1 MRSARPLLATF
12 TLALAVAA
20 IGVGAVASRT
30 HADVPPPPPPAP
42 VPAPSPTPTPAPA
55 PAPAPVLAKG
65 PKMVLDRLA
74 HDYGVVRQTEK
85 HETTF
90 TITNAGDAPLHPIAR
105 GECSC
110 VQAKL
115 SRNEVPP
122 GETAT
127 LTVTFET
134 YRFVGPMTKALR
146 VRSDDPEAAEVP
158 VTLKVDI
165 SAGVVLQPQNF
176 FFNMVLT
183 GTKPTSTIEVKWKEG
198 VGQPFKL
205 LGVDATGM
213 TPSTVKPEFTVE
225 PFEAAPWKGYR
236 VTMSFPEPPPVGLV
250 SGTAVIRTDD
260 ERTPKVQA
268 LIGGAISA
276 KVNVALLKP
285 SFGVVTEGKA
295 ANLVVHVRPF
305 EPKIVLGNVSA
316 RSRTGAV
323 KVAVKP
329 DPTMPG
335 EFNLELE
342 LPADTKA
349 GAVEDVV
356 ELRTEVPGE
365 ELVELPVTAS
375 VAPPSPPK

>member
-1 MRSARPLLATF
+1 MAVLAG
-12 TLALAVAA
+12 AA
-20 IGVGAVASRT
+20 ILSAGGSVSR
-30 HADVPPPPPPAP
+30 ADVPPPPPPMPVPLP
-42 VPAPSPTPTPAPA
+42 VPAPAATPVPAPAAKPAPA
-55 PAPAPVLAKG
+55 PAPKPAHG
-65 PKMVLDRLA
+65 PKLVIDRLA
-74 HDYGVVRQTEK
+74 HDYGVVRQTEQ

-90 TITNAGDAPLHPIAR
+90 TLTNAGDAPLHPIAR

-110 VQAKL
+110 VHAKL
-115 SRNEVPP
+115 SRSEVPP

-134 YRFVGPMTKALR
+134 YRFVGPMTKSLR
-146 VRSDDPEAAEVP
+146 VRSDDPDAAEVP
-158 VTLKVDI
+158 LQLKIDI

-198 VGQPFKL
+198 VGDPFRIV
-205 LGVDATGM
+205 GVEATGM
-213 TPSTVKPEFTVE
+213 QPSTVRPEFSIE
-225 PFEAAPWKGYR
+225 PFEAAPWKGWK

-260 ERTPKVQA
+260 ARTPKVQA

-295 ANLVVHVRPF
+295 ANLIVHVRPF
-305 EPKIVLGNVSA
+305 DPKIPLGKVSA

-323 KVAVKP
+323 KVELKP
-329 DPTMPG
+329 DPTFPG
-335 EFNLELE
+335 EYNLELE

-349 GAVEDVV
+349 GAIEDVV
-356 ELRTEVPGE
+356 ELRTEVDGE

-375 VAPPSPPK
+375 VAPPTPPK